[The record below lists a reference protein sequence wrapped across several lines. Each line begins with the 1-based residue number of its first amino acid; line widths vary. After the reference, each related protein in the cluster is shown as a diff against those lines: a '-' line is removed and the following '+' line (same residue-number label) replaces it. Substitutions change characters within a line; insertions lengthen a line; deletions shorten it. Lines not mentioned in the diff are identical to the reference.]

1 MFDKVNNTHAFSF
14 TLQYAAI
21 CHMTLTQL
29 PLAAAARC
37 QRTRLESLHMRRPQ
51 HCQLAPLSTYPYPFL
66 LSSTPLLAR
75 TVCFSRFVCS
85 RSLALSVNLISFN
98 ALGLFAQLAAA
109 VAAGGRR
116 WKEVVRGRGRGSSS
130 GNGSRGQHQRR
141 LRQRFLLL
149 NAKNTKNSE
158 TKHAA
163 AALH

>member
-1 MFDKVNNTHAFSF
+1 MPYDTDTVAPCCCSTLPTDEARVIAHATPT
-14 TLQYAAI
+14 TLSA
-21 CHMTLTQL
+21 CT
-29 PLAAAARC
+29 
-37 QRTRLESLHMRRPQ
+37 S
-51 HCQLAPLSTYPYPFL
+51 LSTYPYPLL
-66 LSSTPLLAR
+66 LSPTPLLAR

-109 VAAGGRR
+109 MAAGGRR
-116 WKEVVRGRGRGSSS
+116 WKEVVRGRGS